1 MGSQQLNSGSLGI
14 GKNENLKL
22 NIDKLTKEELEDK
35 IKEIQR
41 IRIPF
46 FFFFSL
52 QILSN
57 VVYVTG
63 NSPHHEGLIFKTE
76 KGNFYVAQTYPITF
90 EKVRD
95 YENAI
100 DRITYFCEL
109 NKYSQNNSI
118 RDIWIPK
125 NKKFSVNAIKLFVET
140 LPNKYDLIQENC
152 QFFCKEILEAFP
164 LKKLEEEE
172 YKFIIKG
179 SKTV

>member
-46 FFFFSL
+46 FDNAPL

-76 KGNFYVAQTYPITF
+76 KGKIYVAQTYPITF
-90 EKVRD
+90 IKVNS
-95 YENAI
+95 YNEAI
-100 DRITYFCEL
+100 DKITYFCNL
-109 NKYSQNNSI
+109 NKYSKNNKI
-118 RDIWIPK
+118 RDVWVPERK
-125 NKKFSVNAIKLFVET
+125 NFSVNAMKLFIET

>member
-1 MGSQQLNSGSLGI
+1 MGSKQLNSGI
-14 GKNENLKL
+14 GEKKGALLMIDDDLSEEDLK
-22 NIDKLTKEELEDK
+22 DK
-35 IKEIQR
+35 IVEIQR

-46 FFFFSL
+46 FDNAPL

-57 VVYVTG
+57 VVYITG
-63 NSPHHEGLIFKTE
+63 NSPHHEGLILKTE
-76 KGNFYVAQTYPITF
+76 KGNYYVCQTYPITF

-95 YENAI
+95 YENAV

-125 NKKFSVNAIKLFVET
+125 YKKFSVNAIKLFVET

-152 QFFCKEILEAFP
+152 QYFCKEILEAFP
-164 LKKLEEEE
+164 LKKLNDNDLENNV
-172 YKFIIKG
+172 KKIK
-179 SKTV
+179 TY

>member
-1 MGSQQLNSGSLGI
+1 MGSKQINSGSFEI
-14 GKNENLKL
+14 GKCENAKL
-22 NIDKLTKEELEDK
+22 NIDELSKEDLADK
-35 IKEIQR
+35 IKEVQR

-46 FFFFSL
+46 FDNAPL
-52 QILSN
+52 QLLSN

-90 EKVRD
+90 EKVSD
-95 YENAI
+95 YDAAI
-100 DRITYFCEL
+100 YKITYFCNL
-109 NKYSQNNSI
+109 NKYSKNNKI
-118 RDIWIPK
+118 RDVWVPERK
-125 NKKFSVNAIKLFVET
+125 RFSVNALKLFIET

-172 YKFIIKG
+172 YNFIIKG